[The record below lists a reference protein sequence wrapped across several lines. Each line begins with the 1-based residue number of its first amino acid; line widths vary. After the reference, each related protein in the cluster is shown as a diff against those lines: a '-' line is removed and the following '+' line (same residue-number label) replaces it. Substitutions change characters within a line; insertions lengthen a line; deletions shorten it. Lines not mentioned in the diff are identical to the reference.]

1 MTNFLDNF
9 YIKYILYIFILSTI
23 STIIV
28 NKNSKKNIKAFSK
41 SMFKIDFNLL
51 LRIFFISLFFRIII
65 EQIFYMFPNL
75 LTTQEEF
82 DNMLKLITVFIT
94 TCFFA
99 PVLEEIIFR
108 FGLFNYI
115 KSKTNFILSLII
127 TSLIFSY
134 IHLYNVDGFIV
145 LLFISIIWTYIY
157 NKTDNLIY
165 PIILHFLHNIY
176 AFITNI
182 SISTNIYILICILCL
197 LIYVFLKIKH
207 QQKVDAK
214 KLSKTSR

>member
-82 DNMLKLITVFIT
+82 DNMLKLIRI
-94 TCFFA
+94 
-99 PVLEEIIFR
+99 
-108 FGLFNYI
+108 
-115 KSKTNFILSLII
+115 
-127 TSLIFSY
+127 
-134 IHLYNVDGFIV
+134 
-145 LLFISIIWTYIY
+145 
-157 NKTDNLIY
+157 
-165 PIILHFLHNIY
+165 
-176 AFITNI
+176 
-182 SISTNIYILICILCL
+182 
-197 LIYVFLKIKH
+197 
-207 QQKVDAK
+207 
-214 KLSKTSR
+214 